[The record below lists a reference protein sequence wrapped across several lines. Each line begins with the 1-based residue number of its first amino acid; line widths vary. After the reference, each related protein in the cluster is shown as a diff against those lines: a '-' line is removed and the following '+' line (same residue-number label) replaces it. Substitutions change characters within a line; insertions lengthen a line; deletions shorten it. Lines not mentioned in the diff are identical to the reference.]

1 MAELGCYSPSFKK
14 PSEVLRMRRKRA
26 RSEGP
31 DRRTVDGLRPFSPG
45 PLLNAPSR
53 ASGGGKRRNPFA
65 NIENTYSRPKKR
77 ALSHNDGYDGAL
89 DGRKT
94 AAAVL
99 DGKLGEERANAAASF
114 REELFNTEQQHEIKT
129 PVSLSE
135 DAGLFEEGLFEP
147 ERSAAVLKGPEAVC
161 DAAPAEVCLEF
172 PADWSLKTRLLFTSS
187 QSFSWAE
194 HLKAQEEAQGLSS
207 HCRAEFSSLPAHIQ
221 EPRGCVELRCG
232 FHQCLQ
238 YWQHPSLPWLS
249 LFPRIGAERKFS
261 GKCVPWAQDT
271 ALQQS
276 LMSDWSVSLTSLY
289 RIEFSLPLLEETR
302 KSSARR
308 ETEGEESVSSEHS
321 ENEEEEEEDDED
333 DDGGFSWL
341 KEMGVQDKIKKPDA
355 ISIKLYPLQSA
366 SAVDAC
372 LCSGIEFSLPLLEE
386 TRKSRARRETEG
398 EESVSSEHS
407 ENEEEEEEDE
417 DDDDGGFSWLKEMGV
432 QDKIKKPDAISIKL
446 RKEHREVRLDHRP
459 ESVVLV
465 EGSNTFTLLNFLI
478 NCKSLVAGAGSQA
491 GLPPTLLAPTAFRG
505 ATLHTLKARAVN
517 VKTRVRMGYQDV
529 CSLEVTGPIMPHTLH
544 ALTQLLKPAQK
555 GEFSVGL
562 YTHEPT
568 AVLNVPL
575 SLTPEPQQLESVVRD
590 LGRCGLQQSSIQ
602 QLVTPSM
609 LGKSALRQLH
619 MRDYSYSWKS

>member
-31 DRRTVDGLRPFSPG
+31 DRRTVDGLRPFSPV

-53 ASGGGKRRNPFA
+53 ASGGGKRRNPLA
-65 NIENTYSRPKKR
+65 NIENTYNSPKKR
-77 ALSHNDGYDGAL
+77 ALSHSDGHDG
-89 DGRKT
+89 
-94 AAAVL
+94 
-99 DGKLGEERANAAASF
+99 
-114 REELFNTEQQHEIKT
+114 T

-135 DAGLFEEGLFEP
+135 DAGLFEEDLFEP
-147 ERSAAVLKGPEAVC
+147 ERSAAVLKVSGPEAVC

-172 PADWSLKTRLLFTSS
+172 PADWSLKTRLLFTSP

-221 EPRGCVELRCG
+221 LVHGSICTSVFNHSCRFGSDRVLSQQINNKKLVLCVCCR
-232 FHQCLQ
+232 
-238 YWQHPSLPWLS
+238 
-249 LFPRIGAERKFS
+249 
-261 GKCVPWAQDT
+261 
-271 ALQQS
+271 
-276 LMSDWSVSLTSLY
+276 SVSLTSLY
-289 RIEFSLPLLEETR
+289 SLL
-302 KSSARR
+302 KARLCPY
-308 ETEGEESVSSEHS
+308 
-321 ENEEEEEEDDED
+321 
-333 DDGGFSWL
+333 F
-341 KEMGVQDKIKKPDA
+341 
-355 ISIKLYPLQSA
+355 Y
-366 SAVDAC
+366 
-372 LCSGIEFSLPLLEE
+372 LCSYQFTVLFRAAGLSGAKGLSALLSPTTRGLREAMKAEGIEFSLPLLC
-386 TRKSRARRETEG
+386 
-398 EESVSSEHS
+398 VPHLY
-407 ENEEEEEEDE
+407 
-417 DDDDGGFSWLKEMGV
+417 DDDGGFSWLKEMGV

-465 EGSNTFTLLNFLI
+465 VGSNTFTLLNFLI

-505 ATLHTLKARAVN
+505 ATLHTLKARTVN
-517 VKTRVRMGYQDV
+517 VKTQVRMGYQDV

-568 AVLNVPL
+568 AVLNLPL
-575 SLTPEPQQLESVVRD
+575 SQTSEPQQLESVVQD

-602 QLVTPSM
+602 QLATPSM

>member
-77 ALSHNDGYDGAL
+77 AESQPFG
-89 DGRKT
+89 
-94 AAAVL
+94 
-99 DGKLGEERANAAASF
+99 
-114 REELFNTEQQHEIKT
+114 
-129 PVSLSE
+129 
-135 DAGLFEEGLFEP
+135 
-147 ERSAAVLKGPEAVC
+147 GPEAVC

-221 EPRGCVELRCG
+221 
-232 FHQCLQ
+232 CLQ

-289 RIEFSLPLLEETR
+289 TVDACLCSGIEFSLPLLEETR

-308 ETEGEESVSSEHS
+308 ETEGEESV
-321 ENEEEEEEDDED
+321 ENEEEEEEDDE
-333 DDGGFSWL
+333 
-341 KEMGVQDKIKKPDA
+341 
-355 ISIKLYPLQSA
+355 
-366 SAVDAC
+366 
-372 LCSGIEFSLPLLEE
+372 
-386 TRKSRARRETEG
+386 
-398 EESVSSEHS
+398 
-407 ENEEEEEEDE
+407 
-417 DDDDGGFSWLKEMGV
+417 DDDGGFSWLKEMGV

-568 AVLNVPL
+568 AVLNRSCSGL
-575 SLTPEPQQLESVVRD
+575 DFGFQESVVRD

>member
-14 PSEVLRMRRKRA
+14 PSDVLRMRRKRA

-31 DRRTVDGLRPFSPG
+31 DRRTVDGVRPFSPG
-45 PLLNAPSR
+45 PLLNAPGR
-53 ASGGGKRRNPFA
+53 ASGGGGKRRNPFA
-65 NIENTYSRPKKR
+65 NIENTFNSPKKR
-77 ALSHNDGYDGAL
+77 ALSHSGAP
-89 DGRKT
+89 DGRKA

-99 DGKLGEERANAAASF
+99 DGKLREERANAGTLL
-114 REELFNTEQQHEIKT
+114 REELFNTERQKQHEIKT

-135 DAGLFEEGLFEP
+135 AAGLFEEDLFEP
-147 ERSAAVLKGPEAVC
+147 ERSAPVLKSPEAVC

-172 PADWSLKTRLLFTSS
+172 PADWSLKTRLLFTSP

-194 HLKAQEEAQGLSS
+194 HLKAQEEARGLSS

-221 EPRGCVELRCG
+221 EPRGCAELRWG

-289 RIEFSLPLLEETR
+289 SLL
-302 KSSARR
+302 KARLCPY
-308 ETEGEESVSSEHS
+308 
-321 ENEEEEEEDDED
+321 
-333 DDGGFSWL
+333 F
-341 KEMGVQDKIKKPDA
+341 
-355 ISIKLYPLQSA
+355 Y
-366 SAVDAC
+366 
-372 LCSGIEFSLPLLEE
+372 LCSYQFTVLFRAAGLSGAKGISALLSPTTRGLREAMKAEGIEFSLPLLEE
-386 TRKSRARRETEG
+386 KRKSRERSESSQTEG
-398 EESVSSEHS
+398 EDSASGAVLSEHS
-407 ENEEEEEEDE
+407 ENEEEEEDE

-446 RKEHREVRLDHRP
+446 RKEHSEVRLDHRP

-505 ATLHTLKARAVN
+505 ATLHTLKTRTVK
-517 VKTRVRMGYQDV
+517 VKTQVRAGYQDV
-529 CSLEVTGPIMPHTLH
+529 CSLEVTGPVMPHTLH

-575 SLTPEPQQLESVVRD
+575 SLTSDPQQLESVVQD

-602 QLVTPSM
+602 QLAMPSM

>member
-65 NIENTYSRPKKR
+65 NIENTYNSPKKR
-77 ALSHNDGYDGAL
+77 ALSHRDGHDGAL

-99 DGKLGEERANAAASF
+99 DGKLSGKLGEERANAGTSF
-114 REELFNTEQQHEIKT
+114 REELFNTEQQKQHEIKT

-135 DAGLFEEGLFEP
+135 DAGLFEEDLFEP

-161 DAAPAEVCLEF
+161 DVAPAEVCLEF
-172 PADWSLKTRLLFTSS
+172 PTDWSLKTRLLFTSP

-194 HLKAQEEAQGLSS
+194 HLKAQEEAQGLGS

-289 RIEFSLPLLEETR
+289 SLLKARLCPYFYLCSYQFTVLFRAAGLSGAKGLSALLSPTTRGLREAMKAEGIEFSLPLLEETR
-302 KSSARR
+302 KSRERS

-321 ENEEEEEEDDED
+321 ENEE
-333 DDGGFSWL
+333 
-341 KEMGVQDKIKKPDA
+341 
-355 ISIKLYPLQSA
+355 
-366 SAVDAC
+366 
-372 LCSGIEFSLPLLEE
+372 
-386 TRKSRARRETEG
+386 
-398 EESVSSEHS
+398 
-407 ENEEEEEEDE
+407 E

-575 SLTPEPQQLESVVRD
+575 SQTSEPQQLESVVQD

-602 QLVTPSM
+602 QLATPSM